1 MTMPF
6 INPNRKERCVQH
18 HRVSLYSC
26 VSNLSSAS
34 SCPSQSHGFR
44 LDVPH
49 REDDAVD
56 VEERHQGLGL
66 RFGRLTA
73 PWGILLI
80 ARTTLRTLR
89 GGLQYC

>member
-1 MTMPF
+1 MIMPF
-6 INPNRKERCVQH
+6 ITPNRKEGSVQH
-18 HRVSLYSC
+18 HHVSLDSC
-26 VSNLSSAS
+26 LGNLSSAS

-56 VEERHQGLGL
+56 VEERHQRLGL
-66 RFGRLTA
+66 RFGRLAA
-73 PWGILLI
+73 PWGILLV